1 MPNDDEGIERNG
13 DSLEAADVIGQRV
26 GMVYVALKS
35 VFLCKDLIPKI
46 YESIYCSVCI
56 YSFAL

>member
-13 DSLEAADVIGQRV
+13 DPLEASNVIGQRL

-35 VFLCKDLIPKI
+35 VFLCKDLILKI
-46 YESIYCSVCI
+46 YESIYCGLCI
-56 YSFAL
+56 PSFAL